1 MKRFLVLGAV
11 VTLAAGVTFQPTG
24 AAAQQGPPVMSDPTG
39 FYLAGYLNG
48 SAIEYEG
55 ANDTESGGGIAL
67 ALGWGINRTVTV
79 YLRGSAAEVH
89 MTGFNNTYALAHF
102 DIAAR
107 VHFRGPEAK
116 VLPFVTAG
124 FSARAA
130 EIDILGNPFSIVGT
144 GPTLGGGLAIFLNP
158 SLAIDIGLTWTGG
171 SFTEAEYGGLKEEI
185 DVGATSAR
193 FEAGVAWWAR

>member
-1 MKRFLVLGAV
+1 MRRFLIPGTV
-11 VTLAAGVTFQPTG
+11 VTLAAAVTLQPTG
-24 AAAQQGPPVMSDPTG
+24 AAAQQAPPITSDPTG
-39 FYLAGYLNG
+39 FHLAGYLNG

-55 ANDTESGGGIAL
+55 DNDTESGGGIGL

-79 YLRGSAAEVH
+79 YLRGSAAEVD
-89 MTGFNNTYALAHF
+89 MTGFNDTYALAHF

-107 VHFRGPEAK
+107 VHLRGPEAQ

-124 FSARAA
+124 VSARAA
-130 EIDILGNPFSIVGT
+130 EIDILGDPFSITGA
-144 GPTLGGGLAIFLNP
+144 GPTLGGGLAIFLSP

-171 SFTEAEYGGLKEEI
+171 TFTEAEYRGLKEEI
-185 DVGATSAR
+185 DISATSAR